1 MNFISALHDFFQ
13 IKKLQKVKKKIKLL
27 KLSNTGNKPKN
38 KQITY
43 KLITNLFACSAVW
56 HDYTVN

>member
-13 IKKLQKVKKKIKLL
+13 IKKLQKVKKIKLL

-43 KLITNLFACSAVW
+43 KLITNLFACSAV
-56 HDYTVN
+56 